1 MAIAGARRCTTTGRS
16 TADELAKGIADN
28 VCNIVSGLA
37 VGIDVAV
44 HRGSLAAQSGIT
56 IAALGAGL
64 GNLYPKQNTPLA
76 QQLLAAGGPLVFEYS
91 TGVAPRSYH
100 FPERSRIISGL
111 SELTVLVKVSEKSGS
126 LITARLAVE
135 QGRNACVVPG
145 PLTSPLSVGC
155 HRLIRQGSVLVIRVA
170 EVAEELG
177 WSFARLADVT

>member
-1 MAIAGARRCTTTGRS
+1 M
-16 TADELAKGIADN
+16 
-28 VCNIVSGLA
+28 
-37 VGIDVAV
+37 
-44 HRGSLAAQSGIT
+44 
-56 IAALGAGL
+56 
-64 GNLYPKQNTPLA
+64 
-76 QQLLAAGGPLVFEYS
+76 AAGGPLVFEYS

-100 FPERSRIISGL
+100 FPEQSRIISGL